1 MSKARPHHNVLEHM
15 TRSEA
20 EKIIYEANLGK
31 EDERIARLY
40 FVDKLPQIDIGF
52 EVMLDRKTVGIRLKD
67 ITTRMLK
74 AAESRS
80 LP

>member
-20 EKIIYEANLGK
+20 EQIIYEANLGK

-74 AAESRS
+74 AAESRN